1 MKWSETLRARFALWT
16 AGLFLVILTGFS
28 LYVYTS
34 LARGLYAE
42 RNRSLTLNASQFIA
56 SLNIEGDQLVLSDS
70 FQEEPENIS
79 LHEQGYTLRIFD
91 PELESLQTFG
101 LYQDLLPAV
110 SPAIVSPYFSTID
123 DLSTGTRIRV
133 YTTPVI
139 ENGHLLAIL
148 QVAQSLADI
157 EVTLQRLLLIL
168 IVSVPLLVSI
178 SGVSGYWLA
187 GRALQPIDQITG
199 MARRI
204 SAEDL
209 SARLNITT
217 TNDEV
222 GRLANTF
229 DNMLSRLDESFQ
241 RERQFTSDASH
252 ELRTPLT
259 VMKAILGRIRKKPR
273 TTKEYEQALD
283 ELSEEVDRLGTLTE
297 DLLQLAR
304 NDGKKAVAFEAI
316 NLSSL
321 IEDVSDSL
329 RPLMEAKGLTFTRQI
344 DDNLCIEGDTDDLI
358 RLFVN
363 LIDNAI
369 KFTERGEIR
378 LTASLQDDIIQVVI
392 SDTGKGIHPRH
403 LPHIFDR
410 FYRSDEA
417 RAISGSG
424 LGLTIANDI
433 VQRHQGKIEV
443 ISTMNLGSVFTI
455 LFPKVT

>member
-1 MKWSETLRARFALWT
+1 M
-16 AGLFLVILTGFS
+16 
-28 LYVYTS
+28 
-34 LARGLYAE
+34 
-42 RNRSLTLNASQFIA
+42 
-56 SLNIEGDQLVLSDS
+56 
-70 FQEEPENIS
+70 
-79 LHEQGYTLRIFD
+79 
-91 PELESLQTFG
+91 
-101 LYQDLLPAV
+101 
-110 SPAIVSPYFSTID
+110 
-123 DLSTGTRIRV
+123 
-133 YTTPVI
+133 
-139 ENGHLLAIL
+139 
-148 QVAQSLADI
+148 
-157 EVTLQRLLLIL
+157 
-168 IVSVPLLVSI
+168 VSVPLLVII
-178 SGVSGYWLA
+178 SGLSGYWLA
-187 GRALQPIDQITG
+187 TGALRPIDKITG

-209 SARLNITT
+209 SARLNIPD

-273 TTKEYEQALD
+273 TAKEYEQALD

-304 NDGKKAVAFEAI
+304 SDGRKAAALESV

-321 IEDVSDSL
+321 IEDVSDSM
-329 RPLMEAKGLTFTRQI
+329 RPLVEAKGLHLTSQI
-344 DDNLCIEGDTDDLI
+344 EDNLCMQGDTDDLI

-369 KFTERGEIR
+369 KFTERGEIQ
-378 LTASLQDDIIQVVI
+378 LAAGLQNDGIRVVI
-392 SDTGKGIHPRH
+392 RDTGKGIHPRH
-403 LPHIFDR
+403 LPYIFDR

-417 RAISGSG
+417 RTISGSG

-443 ISTMNLGSVFTI
+443 TSTMNLGSAFTI
-455 LFPKVT
+455 LFPK